1 MKYLYI
7 AQIRPGSLNNCF
19 GCSIV
24 NIIEYLFL
32 GPLPGIPLI
41 KTDKET
47 QGECQYFSDP
57 VSAVIIMIVV
67 VE

>member
-7 AQIRPGSLNNCF
+7 AQIRPGSLNNSF

-32 GPLPGIPLI
+32 GFTHI
-41 KTDKET
+41 
-47 QGECQYFSDP
+47 QRSWN
-57 VSAVIIMIVV
+57 ANIVDTSFIGTKRDYNNQRV
-67 VE
+67 TEKYTL